1 MIYFDSDMSKSKYG
15 SILWLENGKFIF
27 TLAENVAHN
36 LCNSNNT
43 VPSVGIIQVTI
54 YAADGKVGHIQRIC

>member
-1 MIYFDSDMSKSKYG
+1 M
-15 SILWLENGKFIF
+15 LV
-27 TLAENVAHN
+27 ENVAHN